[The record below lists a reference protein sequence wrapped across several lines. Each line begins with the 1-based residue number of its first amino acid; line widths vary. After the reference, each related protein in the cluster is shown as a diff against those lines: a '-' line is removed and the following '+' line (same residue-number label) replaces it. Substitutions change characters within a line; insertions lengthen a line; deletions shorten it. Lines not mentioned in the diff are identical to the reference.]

1 MMMIY
6 VLQPIKLVKL
16 VNQQI
21 ISRFFRFFLS
31 DIILGVMPF
40 VEELL
45 RRGTKVRS

>member
-1 MMMIY
+1 MIFSP
-6 VLQPIKLVKL
+6 VDLMDIPGDLCHFILL
-16 VNQQI
+16 NI
-21 ISRFFRFFLS
+21 